1 MNFRIIAR
9 WGSPIRLS
17 QTNDLADCCRPCKA
31 AREHASALAGRLTIL
46 GEGQESMD
54 SGADIVSVQAIDP
67 ESRVWQ
73 IVYQLPPLARAGN

>member
-1 MNFRIIAR
+1 M
-9 WGSPIRLS
+9 
-17 QTNDLADCCRPCKA
+17 
-31 AREHASALAGRLTIL
+31 AGRLTIL